1 MRISR
6 QASLKK
12 FNTFNVT
19 ENADVIYEVEDI
31 SMLKNIVSDNNQI
44 LILGGGAIYS
54 LQKVIMERLLI

>member
-31 SMLKNIVSDNNQI
+31 VCLKI
-44 LILGGGAIYS
+44 LY
-54 LQKVIMERLLI
+54 LIIIKF

>member
-12 FNTFNVT
+12 FNTFNVS

-31 SMLKNIVSDNNQI
+31 GMLKNIVSDNNQI
-44 LILGGGAIYS
+44 LILDIIPII
-54 LQKVIMERLLI
+54 L

>member
-12 FNTFNVT
+12 FNTFNVS

-44 LILGGGAIYS
+44 LILGGGSNILFTKS
-54 LQKVIMERLLI
+54 